1 MDVEAEMEKP
11 EEGND
16 DEARAADEESLYLV
30 PLGPGIPMPLDMG
43 LALVEAKDED
53 LRYRLG
59 IAKNPCWAEN
69 IARAHQSDQAYKDR
83 EAERKRV
90 LVGTRRETLK
100 HAAVGAAVGAGAT
113 ALINIALRSVGIL

>member
-11 EEGND
+11 EERND

-43 LALVEAKDED
+43 LALVDVKDEE
-53 LRYRLG
+53 LRYEYG
-59 IAKNPCWAEN
+59 ISKNPCRAKN
-69 IARAHQSDQAYKDR
+69 IARANQSDQAYKDR
-83 EAERKRV
+83 EAGRKRV

-100 HAAVGAAVGAGAT
+100 HAAVVAAVGAGAT